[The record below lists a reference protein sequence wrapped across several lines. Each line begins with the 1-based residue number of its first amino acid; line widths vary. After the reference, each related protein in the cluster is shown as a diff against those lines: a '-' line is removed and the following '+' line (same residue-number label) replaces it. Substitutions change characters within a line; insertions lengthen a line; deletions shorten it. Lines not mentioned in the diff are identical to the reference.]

1 MIKLEK
7 ERRDKTTDLA
17 GIAFSRNRDSRVTE
31 KIPRFDWTDM
41 KGDADY
47 VTVPITY
54 THIGRKFHMQI
65 FA

>member
-31 KIPRFDWTDM
+31 KYRDSIELTWKEM
-41 KGDADY
+41 L
-47 VTVPITY
+47 IT
-54 THIGRKFHMQI
+54 
-65 FA
+65 